1 MFSHAASVRFAT
13 LRIRAFGSNS
23 TYMAAI
29 SQSQDEE
36 TLQPKI
42 AGDKKNIITTH
53 QRDLTVIERD
63 WSVIDHF

>member
-1 MFSHAASVRFAT
+1 
-13 LRIRAFGSNS
+13 
-23 TYMAAI
+23 MAAI

-53 QRDLTVIERD
+53 QRDLSVIVRD